1 MTSKD
6 LSITVNGMH
15 FHNPFLLASGPP
27 TTNGH
32 VIAKA
37 FNAGW
42 GGVIAKT
49 TSLESDKIINVV
61 PRYGQLRSADSG
73 DIIGFE
79 NIELI
84 SDRPFETW
92 LGEFRSLKE
101 QYPNKI
107 LIASIMEEY
116 RKPAWQEIVTRVQA
130 AGVDGLELNLSCPHG
145 HPERKMGAAMGQ
157 DCQMTREVCSWV
169 KEVATVPFW
178 AKMTPN
184 ITDITQ
190 PAQAAVA
197 GGADGIS
204 AINTIL
210 CVIGVN
216 LKTLRPEPSVYGW
229 TIPGGYSSQAI
240 RPIAL
245 RMVMELSRS
254 LRGIPISGLG
264 GIHQG
269 TDAIQFMLLGA
280 STVQVCTGVMLK
292 GYEMVSEMQES
303 LAAFMSAHGFESVG
317 DFIGVSLPY
326 FKTHADLVNHMIR
339 ERQQVVTTSRDD
351 DWAATTRLADLAD
364 HLTSGEIC
372 APQEN
377 KPKTA
382 LDV

>member
-6 LSITVNGMH
+6 FSITINGMR
-15 FHNPFLLASGPP
+15 FPNPFLISAGPP
-27 TTNGH
+27 STNGH

-37 FNAGW
+37 FDAGW

-49 TSLESDKIINVV
+49 TCLESDKIINVV
-61 PRYGQLRSADSG
+61 PRYGKLRSAESG
-73 DIIGFE
+73 EIIGFE

-84 SDRPFETW
+84 SDRPLEIW
-92 LGEFRSLKE
+92 LEEFRSLKS
-101 QYPNKI
+101 QYPKKI

-116 RKPAWQEIVTRVQA
+116 CQEAWHEIVTRVQA
-130 AGVDGLELNLSCPHG
+130 TGVDGLELNLSCPHG
-145 HPERKMGAAMGQ
+145 LPERKMGAAMGQ
-157 DCQMTREVCSWV
+157 DAQITQEVCSWV
-169 KEVATVPFW
+169 KEVASVPFW

-197 GGADGIS
+197 GGVDGIS

-216 LKTLRPEPSVYGW
+216 LKTLRPEPSVHGW

-245 RMVMELSRS
+245 RMVMELARS
-254 LRGIPISGLG
+254 LPGVPISGLG

-303 LAAFMSAHGFESVG
+303 LAAFMSDHGFESVH

-326 FKTHADLVNHMIR
+326 FTTHADLVNHMLR
-339 ERQQVVTTSRDD
+339 ERKQVVTASRDD
-351 DWAATTRLADLAD
+351 DWAATTKLADLAD
-364 HLTSGEIC
+364 HLTSEEMVIL
-372 APQEN
+372 P
-377 KPKTA
+377 
-382 LDV
+382 

>member
-1 MTSKD
+1 MVSKD
-6 LSITVNGMH
+6 LSITVNGMR
-15 FHNPFLLASGPP
+15 FQNPFMLAAGPP

-37 FNAGW
+37 FDAGW
-42 GGVIAKT
+42 GGAIAKT
-49 TSLESDKIINVV
+49 SCLESDKIINVV
-61 PRYGQLRSADSG
+61 PRYGKLCAADSG
-73 DIIGFE
+73 DVIGFE

-84 SDRPFETW
+84 SDRPLETW
-92 LGEFRSLKE
+92 LEEFRSLKA
-101 QYPNKI
+101 QYPDRI

-116 RKPAWQEIVTRVQA
+116 RQQAWREIVTRVQA

-145 HPERKMGAAMGQ
+145 LPERKMGAAMGQ
-157 DCQMTREVCSWV
+157 DCQMTQEVCRWV

-190 PAQAAVA
+190 PARAAVA

-216 LKTLRPEPSVYGW
+216 LKTLRPEPSVHGW

-245 RMVMELSRS
+245 RMVMELARA
-254 LRGIPISGLG
+254 LPETPISGLG
-264 GIHQG
+264 GIHRG

-280 STVQVCTGVMLK
+280 STVQVCTGVMLQ
-292 GYEMVSEMQES
+292 GYDMVSEMEES
-303 LAAFMSAHGFESVG
+303 FAAFMTDHGFESVG
-317 DFIGVSLPY
+317 EFIGVSLPY
-326 FKTHADLVNHMIR
+326 FTTHAELVKHMHR
-339 ERQQVVTTSRDD
+339 EHGQVVTSSRDD
-351 DWAATTRLADLAD
+351 DWAAVPRLADLAE
-364 HLTSGEIC
+364 HLTSGETVLT
-372 APQEN
+372 P
-377 KPKTA
+377 
-382 LDV
+382 

>member
-6 LSITVNGMH
+6 LSIIVNRMQ
-15 FHNPFLLASGPP
+15 FQNPFLLAAGPP

-37 FNAGW
+37 FDAGW

-49 TSLESDKIINVV
+49 TCLESDKIINVV
-61 PRYGQLRSADSG
+61 PRYGQIRSAETG

-84 SDRPFETW
+84 SDRPLETW

-101 QYPNKI
+101 QYPDKI

-116 RKPAWQEIVTRVQA
+116 RQEAWQEIVTKVQA

-145 HPERKMGAAMGQ
+145 LPERKMGAAMGQ
-157 DCQMTREVCSWV
+157 DCQMTQEVCSWV

-216 LKTLRPEPSVYGW
+216 LKTLRPEPCVHGW
-229 TIPGGYSSQAI
+229 TIPGGYSYQAI

-245 RMVMELSRS
+245 RMVMELARA
-254 LRGIPISGLG
+254 LPNTPISGLG

-269 TDAIQFMLLGA
+269 SDALQFMLLGA
-280 STVQVCTGVMLK
+280 STVQVCTGAMLK
-292 GYEMVSEMQES
+292 GYEMVSEMKQS
-303 LAAFMSAHGFESVG
+303 CVAFMNDHGFESVR

-326 FKTHADLVNHMIR
+326 FTTHSDLVNRMLR
-339 ERQQVVTTSRDD
+339 ERKQVSTNSRDD
-351 DWAATTRLADLAD
+351 DWAKTNRLSDLAA
-364 HLTSGEIC
+364 HLTSEKNVLL
-372 APQEN
+372 P
-377 KPKTA
+377 
-382 LDV
+382 